1 VDIDESGQV
10 FVNSQLLEEP
20 YIQGAFTDTG
30 DLEYPYQVPESH
42 WFVMGDHR
50 TTSLD
55 SRYTEVGDVTQE
67 QVFGKVLFRIW
78 PLPWAASEEDA

>member
-1 VDIDESGQV
+1 
-10 FVNSQLLEEP
+10 
-20 YIQGAFTDTG
+20 
-30 DLEYPYQVPESH
+30 
-42 WFVMGDHR
+42 MGDHR